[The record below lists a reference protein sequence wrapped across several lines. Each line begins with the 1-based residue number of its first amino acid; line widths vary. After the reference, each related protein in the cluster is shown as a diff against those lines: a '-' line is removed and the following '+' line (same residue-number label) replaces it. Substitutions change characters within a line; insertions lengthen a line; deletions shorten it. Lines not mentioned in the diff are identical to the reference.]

1 MTGKGRQ
8 RHLADRLR
16 TAVLGLDRSL
26 RQLQSR
32 AVTNH
37 WRINMTFA
45 RAVKPPIV
53 VSEGGDISVF
63 DSVESAEG
71 YLEVPDVENAEFEL
85 FDSEGVVLHARVEST
100 TTRILGVLE
109 KKIVKI
115 FTPLDGEENPE
126 RLRQMLTA
134 FLAASGRGLNSD
146 KLSDLINYAR

>member
-1 MTGKGRQ
+1 
-8 RHLADRLR
+8 
-16 TAVLGLDRSL
+16 
-26 RQLQSR
+26 
-32 AVTNH
+32 
-37 WRINMTFA
+37 MTFA

-53 VSEGGDISVF
+53 VSESGDISVF

-85 FDSEGVVLHARVEST
+85 FDSEGVVLHARVESA

-115 FTPLDGEENPE
+115 FTPLYGEENPE
-126 RLRQMLTA
+126 RLRQLLTA
-134 FLAASGRGLNSD
+134 FLAASGRGRNSD